1 MPPTETFPCTRLPRA
16 SEIAPANRELNNIAV
31 EEKEA
36 PYYNLSL
43 VSFLA
48 RLYILSLISDMNL
61 PDSDGN
67 GSRRQSQSDGNRV

>member
-1 MPPTETFPCTRLPRA
+1 MA
-16 SEIAPANRELNNIAV
+16 SANRELNNIAA

-43 VSFLA
+43 VPFLA
-48 RLYILSLISDMNL
+48 RLYILSLISDMIL

>member
-1 MPPTETFPCTRLPRA
+1 MPLTETFPFTRLPRA
-16 SEIAPANRELNNIAV
+16 SEMAPANRELNNIAA

-36 PYYNLSL
+36 PYYNLPL

-61 PDSDGN
+61 PDSDRN
-67 GSRRQSQSDGNRV
+67 RRSRQSQSDGNRV